1 MLGFEFLNIIL
12 DLNLKFVNE
21 KGIETRKE
29 YRKKLTSRM
38 GLNMCTA
45 HPTPLSRATHLLP
58 LPFSLSSGAYTW
70 AHWPDSVSTRIGLG
84 VTDLVGSRASAL

>member
-1 MLGFEFLNIIL
+1 MFGFEFLNFIL

-29 YRKKLTSRM
+29 YRKRLTSRM

-45 HPTPLSRATHLLP
+45 HPTPLSRVAQWCGADSGTPHG
-58 LPFSLSSGAYTW
+58 SL
-70 AHWPDSVSTRIGLG
+70 
-84 VTDLVGSRASAL
+84 